1 MIKTIIF
8 LFSLFFVFQS
18 HAAKPISEV
27 TLKKDQK
34 INIITSQGTISVNF
48 FQQKSSEAAD
58 YFLKNIK
65 SGSYHN
71 TIFHRI
77 VDGFVLQGGIYDAS
91 FQKKDVKTEKIDS
104 SEEKR
109 IKNHLF
115 TLALIRDPQN
125 HAILTDQFFIN
136 LTNNNKLDE
145 EENKLN
151 YEVIGEVTDGFDVI
165 QKIARVKIGQREGL
179 YNVPFY
185 PEEVVIKSMQ
195 IVKIP

>member
-1 MIKTIIF
+1 VIKTIVI

-18 HAAKPISEV
+18 HAAKTTSEV
-27 TLKKDQK
+27 TLKKDQN
-34 INIITSQGTISVNF
+34 INIITSQGTIGISL
-48 FQQKSSEAAD
+48 FQEKNSDAAD

-65 SGSYHN
+65 SGSYN
-71 TIFHRI
+71 KTIFHRI

-104 SEEKR
+104 STEKK
-109 IKNHLF
+109 IKNRLF

-125 HAILTDQFFIN
+125 QAILTDQFFIN
-136 LTNNNKLDE
+136 LTNNTKLDE
-145 EENKLN
+145 EESRIN

-185 PEEVVIKSMQ
+185 PEEATIKSIE